1 MADKSSFPQSE
12 WQNEYLTAYLK
23 VMKLWKVEHQSYEVE
38 TSFGT
43 THINLC
49 GPEDAPPL
57 ILLHAASVSSAE
69 WYANVGPW
77 SQQYKILAVD
87 TIGDCGWSRAT
98 KIPEKREDYNQ
109 WLLEIMDYF
118 DMDKA
123 SFIGHSYGGWLAINM
138 AISNPEKIDK
148 LVLLAPAASVQPFKL
163 LIKLGL
169 KMPKLPIN
177 VSAKN
182 ILKMMSARDF
192 HPKEEYIELMEVVNK
207 NCRPE
212 MIFPTV
218 YSDDEL
224 QSIVNPTLL
233 LLGDQESIYSPL
245 KAVKRARKF
254 IPNLKSDII
263 LQAGHI
269 LNMEQ
274 PEKVNSKVL
283 KFLNTEKP

>member
-1 MADKSSFPQSE
+1 MANESSFPQSE

-43 THINLC
+43 THMNIC
-49 GPEDAPPL
+49 GPEDAPTL
-57 ILLHAASVSSAE
+57 ILLHAASVGSAE
-69 WYANVGPW
+69 WYANVSEW
-77 SQQYKILAVD
+77 SKNFRILAID

-98 KIPEKREDYNQ
+98 KKMEKREDYNE
-109 WLLEIMDYF
+109 WLLEIMDNF
-118 DMDKA
+118 GLDKA
-123 SFIGHSYGGWLAINM
+123 NFIGHSYGGWLAMNM
-138 AISNPEKIDK
+138 AISNPDKVNK
-148 LVLLAPAASVQPFKL
+148 LVLLAPAASIYSFKF

-169 KMPKLPIN
+169 KMPKLMPNI
-177 VSAKN
+177 SAEK
-182 ILKMMSARDF
+182 ILKMMSAADF
-192 HPKEEYIELMEVVNK
+192 QHKSELIELMDVINR

-212 MIFPTV
+212 MVFPTV
-218 YSDDEL
+218 YSEDEL
-224 QSIVNPTLL
+224 KMITNPTLL

-263 LQAGHI
+263 LQAGHL

-274 PEKVNSKVL
+274 AEKVNYKVL
-283 KFLNTEKP
+283 KFLNSE